1 MKLTQEA
8 LKEFEELYRQD
19 HPNEKITKE
28 ELLEMAT
35 RVLRIVE
42 LTFKP
47 VPKNKAKKFNEF
59 NHIKKTICKN

>member
-8 LKEFEELYRQD
+8 LKEFEKLYRQD

-28 ELLEMAT
+28 ELLDIAT

-47 VPKNKAKKFNEF
+47 IPKNKAKKFR
-59 NHIKKTICKN
+59 KYAQK

>member
-1 MKLTQEA
+1 MRLSQEA

-19 HPNEKITKE
+19 NPNEKITRE

-42 LTFKP
+42 LVYKQIPKDKEKEFRKYENEKGKP
-47 VPKNKAKKFNEF
+47 L
-59 NHIKKTICKN
+59 